1 MKKIILSL
9 IFIVPTL
16 GQAQS
21 LSIAHGD
28 SNVVGN
34 VNSQDI
40 EGHIQIS
47 NTTSA
52 ELDVMVRRIDG
63 NYNNITDNNA
73 ICWGL
78 CFQESVSQSPYPIP
92 IPANSTDTSSFVGHL
107 YPDGDKVIGC
117 GPITYV
123 FWVDGSPSD
132 SVSFTI
138 NYCLTA
144 DFDIDENK
152 IEKSLSVYP
161 NPAIG
166 KTTVTYNLDESE
178 SNVFELYN
186 LLGSKVL
193 VQNIEGASG
202 EFELDVAK
210 FSKGV
215 YYYALKTEGTV
226 VETKKMVI
234 K

>member
-9 IFIVPTL
+9 ILIAPCFGL
-16 GQAQS
+16 AQS
-21 LSIAHGD
+21 LTITKADTNVIA
-28 SNVVGN
+28 N
-34 VNSQDI
+34 VNSTDI
-40 EGHIQIS
+40 EGHIQIK
-47 NTTSA
+47 NTTSSD
-52 ELDVMVRRIDG
+52 LDVMVRRIDG

-78 CFQESVSQSPYPIP
+78 CFQESVSQSPYPIT
-92 IPANSTDTSSFVGHL
+92 IPANTTDTSNFVGHV
-107 YPDGDKVIGC
+107 YPDGDKLIGC

-132 SVSFTI
+132 SVIFTI

-144 DFDIDENK
+144 DFDIDENR

-166 KTTVTYNLDESE
+166 KTTVSYTLDQSQN
-178 SNVFELYN
+178 NVFELYN
-186 LLGSKVL
+186 LLGSKVF
-193 VQNIEGASG
+193 VQNIEGAKG
-202 EFELDVAK
+202 EFELNVSQY
-210 FSKGV
+210 SKGV
-215 YYYALKTEGTV
+215 YYYALKTDGV
-226 VETKKMVI
+226 LVETKKMVI

>member
-1 MKKIILSL
+1 MKKIILAL
-9 IFIVPTL
+9 ILIVPSF

-21 LSIAHGD
+21 LMITHGD

-34 VNSQDI
+34 VNSPDV
-40 EGHIQIS
+40 EGHIQVR
-47 NTTSA
+47 NTTGA
-52 ELDVMVRRIDG
+52 ELDVLVRRIDG
-63 NYNNITDNNA
+63 NYNNISDNNA

-92 IPANSTDTSSFVGHL
+92 ISANTTDTTNFVGHV
-107 YPDGDKVIGC
+107 YPDGDKLIGC

-123 FWVDGSPSD
+123 FWVDGTPSD
-132 SVSFTI
+132 SVIFTI
-138 NYCLTA
+138 DYCLTA
-144 DFDIDENK
+144 DFDIDENR

-166 KTTVTYNLDESE
+166 KTTVTYSLDENE
-178 SNVFELYN
+178 NNVFELYN
-186 LLGSKVL
+186 LLGSKVF
-193 VQNIEGASG
+193 VQNIQGATG
-202 EFELDVAK
+202 EFELNVSE
-210 FSKGV
+210 FSRGV
-215 YYYALKTEGTV
+215 YYYALKTDGSV